1 MRQRLGL
8 TVLPSIGR
16 EIFHI
21 HIVNDRATNRQSF
34 YRLTLGRVPDCP
46 PCFPPLLFGKADFL
60 PYPSEDGG
68 LWLLLLF
75 LFNRS
80 VSSLTFDSNWAILAS
95 FNIITDRRE
104 AFSSSSSLT
113 RNSRDANLS
122 SMVNIGMIM
131 NTFLFLYYLSFMVG
145 SK

>member
-1 MRQRLGL
+1 MLFYH
-8 TVLPSIGR
+8 LPPICPS
-16 EIFHI
+16 
-21 HIVNDRATNRQSF
+21 
-34 YRLTLGRVPDCP
+34 CP
-46 PCFPPLLFGKADFL
+46 PCFPPLLFGKAGLL

-95 FNIITDRRE
+95 FNTITARRE
-104 AFSSSSSLT
+104 AFSSSSSLI

-131 NTFLFLYYLSFMVG
+131 NTFLFPYYLSFMVG